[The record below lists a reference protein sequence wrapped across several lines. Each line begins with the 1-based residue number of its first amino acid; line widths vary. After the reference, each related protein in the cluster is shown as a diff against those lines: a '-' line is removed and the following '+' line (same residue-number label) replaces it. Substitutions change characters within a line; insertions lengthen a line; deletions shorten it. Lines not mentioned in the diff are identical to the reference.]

1 MFYYLALAAILFSIG
16 MFGVLTRRNTIGILM
31 SLELMFNAVNINF
44 VAFNKFILTD
54 GLIGQMFAIF
64 IIVVAAAEAVV
75 ALNHLQLDDKKFVD
89 LCGEGEWFVGTRGGH
104 ADHVNRYG
112 YL

>member
-16 MFGVLTRRNTIGILM
+16 LFGVLTRRNTIGILM

-44 VAFNKFILTD
+44 IAFNKFILTD

-75 ALNHLQLDDKKFVD
+75 GLAIVLLIYRN
-89 LCGEGEWFVGTRGGH
+89 WRGI
-104 ADHVNRYG
+104 DTENYQVMKW
-112 YL
+112 